1 MSGKRR
7 GYHAGQWAADRGPG
21 VGSKATVRMG
31 DSMQRIGRR
40 AAAGFTLLEIMIV
53 VAIIG
58 ILALIIVPQVAGR
71 DDEARI
77 TAAKANLRAISSALE
92 QYKIDNFNYPS
103 TQQGLEALV
112 RKPAGEPEARN
123 WNPNGYAKDGA
134 LKDPWGRPYE
144 YLSPGSG
151 SAYDLYSLGRD
162 GKPGGSGP
170 DADIN
175 LDG

>member
-1 MSGKRR
+1 VRKG
-7 GYHAGQWAADRGPG
+7 DRM
-21 VGSKATVRMG
+21 R
-31 DSMQRIGRR
+31 RIGKR

-58 ILALIIVPQVAGR
+58 ILALIIVPQVAGK
-71 DDEARI
+71 DDEARV
-77 TAAKANLRAISSALE
+77 TAAKANLRAVSSALE

-112 RKPAGEPEARN
+112 RRPSGEPEARN
-123 WNPNGYAKDGA
+123 WNSNGYLKEGA
-134 LKDPWGRPYE
+134 LKDPWSRPYE

-151 SAYDLYSLGRD
+151 GAYDLYSLGRD
-162 GKPGGSGP
+162 GRPGGEGP

>member
-1 MSGKRR
+1 MRKGERVYRAGKP
-7 GYHAGQWAADRGPG
+7 AE
-21 VGSKATVRMG
+21 T
-31 DSMQRIGRR
+31 
-40 AAAGFTLLEIMIV
+40 GFTLLEIMIV

-58 ILALIIVPQVAGR
+58 ILALIIVPQVAGK

-123 WNPNGYAKDGA
+123 WNSNGYLKDGA

-144 YLSPGSG
+144 YLSPGSAG
-151 SAYDLYSLGRD
+151 AYDLYSLGRD
-162 GKPGGSGP
+162 GKPGGTGP